1 MKKLFLLWIFS
12 IIFSKNGILAASD
25 VVNFTGFELPVAQTT
40 AVRDNKIKN
49 DEDRQALFIIS
60 TTSDRNF
67 EFWVYDYTL
76 GQNTDTVNA
85 NFSGDVKTIYKGDTG
100 RPADGPWF
108 LVGTK
113 KLNMRTTRYH
123 FTTTIFNGT
132 WYLSERDI

>member
-1 MKKLFLLWIFS
+1 M
-12 IIFSKNGILAASD
+12 
-25 VVNFTGFELPVAQTT
+25 VNFTGFELPVARTT

-100 RPADGPWF
+100 RPDDAPWF

-113 KLNMRTTRYH
+113 KLNMRTTGYH